1 MWLQVVVTMVELSID
16 GSMMG
21 TVEVKL
27 PEEGIGGLIC
37 LKFWDLYSD
46 TKRFSMST
54 LIYEPHRCV
63 NELFEQEF

>member
-1 MWLQVVVTMVELSID
+1 MVELSTG

-37 LKFWDLYSD
+37 LKFWDLDSD

-54 LIYEPHRCV
+54 LVYEPHRCV
-63 NELFEQEF
+63 NGLFEQEL